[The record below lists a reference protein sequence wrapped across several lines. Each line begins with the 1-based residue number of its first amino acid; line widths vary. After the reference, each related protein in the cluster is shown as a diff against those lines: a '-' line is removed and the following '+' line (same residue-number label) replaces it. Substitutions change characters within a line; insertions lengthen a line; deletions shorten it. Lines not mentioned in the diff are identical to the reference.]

1 MNLVV
6 LPYIR
11 KHRIFEKAKYGR
23 IYMIYMKYKIM
34 IAAFPLLLLGVA
46 GVTSQ
51 AFAWGYWNDGGGG
64 GDYWGH
70 GGGYENSFMQ
80 NFYPQPDSSSMSSIP
95 LIH

>member
-1 MNLVV
+1 
-6 LPYIR
+6 
-11 KHRIFEKAKYGR
+11 
-23 IYMIYMKYKIM
+23 MKYKIM